1 MTGLLLNKLYT
12 RLFGSIAVLRNF
24 VKLTLFFCANE
35 YMSDAIVEMDFMEQ
49 LFLKEF
55 RTYSQAYLRPC
66 NS

>member
-1 MTGLLLNKLYT
+1 MTGFLLNKLYT
-12 RLFGSIAVLRNF
+12 RLLGSIAVLRNF
-24 VKLTLFFCANE
+24 AKLTLFLCANE

-49 LFLKEF
+49 LFQKEF